1 LPRSI
6 KEGRSSGAGNR
17 PQLPSIFE
25 WKFGEL
31 NPHIDISAEV
41 MLLYVASTLPM
52 MVFAAGASLL
62 FRPLVPFA
70 KPQVDPSPK
79 PADIGRTPRILVI
92 QTQAENAGAQEIS
105 RLVGAGLA
113 ARGFDVHN
121 VFFFLQSSSFEAPPN
136 TIYCA
141 PSRPGTPLAFLRFLW
156 ALARSIRELRP
167 DAILTFQHYG
177 NAIGGAVARLVS
189 PAPVIANQVSARL
202 TMTRLVRAADLAM
215 GSLGLFQCITVNSL
229 DMLREYSR
237 YPDRYRKRLKHVAHG
252 FDQKT
257 PTISQSEGRRSF
269 DLPGDGIMLGCV
281 ARLHPLK
288 QLDAAIRVLADRP
301 RWNLAL
307 AGQGADRARL
317 KRLASELGVSNR
329 VYFVGEIA
337 PERVGAFLACLDVF
351 VFPSRA
357 ETFGLAAVE
366 AAHAGVPVVAN
377 DLPVLREVLSY
388 QDQPAALFVDASDTA
403 MLAAAVSRVLEDNAL
418 SETLRQNA
426 RGLKLRYSVD
436 AMVDDYVQILQN
448 ACPRAFSDTE
458 GGRS

>member
-1 LPRSI
+1 MSP
-6 KEGRSSGAGNR
+6 
-17 PQLPSIFE
+17 
-25 WKFGEL
+25 
-31 NPHIDISAEV
+31 EV
-41 MLLYVASTLPM
+41 MLFYVPTTLPM

-62 FRPLVPFA
+62 FRPLLHVA

-79 PADIGRTPRILVI
+79 PADIKCTPRILVI

-136 TIYCA
+136 TTYCA

-156 ALARSIRELRP
+156 TLARSIRQMRP

-177 NAIGGAVARLVS
+177 NAIGGTVAKLVS

-202 TMTRLVRAADLAM
+202 TMTRLLRAADLAM
-215 GSLGLFQCITVNSL
+215 GSLGLFTCITVNSL
-229 DMLREYSR
+229 EMLREYSR
-237 YPDRYRKRLKHVAHG
+237 YPGGYRKRLKHVAHG
-252 FDQKT
+252 FDQKS
-257 PTISQSEGRRSF
+257 PKVSKSEGRRLF
-269 DLPGDGIMLGCV
+269 DLPSDGIVLGSV

-288 QLDAAIRVLADRP
+288 QLDAAIRLLPDRP

-307 AGQGADRARL
+307 AGQGPDEARL
-317 KRLASELGVSNR
+317 KGLASELGVSNR
-329 VYFVGEIA
+329 VHFVGEIA
-337 PERVGAFLACLDVF
+337 PGSVGAFLACLDVF
-351 VFPSRA
+351 VFPSQA

-388 QDQPAALFVDASDTA
+388 QGEPAALFVDASDTPT
-403 MLAAAVSRVLEDNAL
+403 LAAAVARVLEDEAL
-418 SETLRQNA
+418 CETLRQNA
-426 RGLKLRYSVD
+426 LGLKLRYSVD
-436 AMVDDYVQILQN
+436 TMVDDYVRILQT
-448 ACPRAFSDTE
+448 ACDCSFPMGEAA
-458 GGRS
+458 GRDR